1 MRQADWSACSAVEYE
16 LADRDCE
23 WRISAMSDCLPHLL
37 DDDEVAHLLG
47 YPNTTAFRRRRKK
60 LEAEGFPER
69 RPVVKRYSPTEIREW
84 IDGKNGLQ
92 SGSDPL
98 LEVAGKWGA

>member
-1 MRQADWSACSAVEYE
+1 
-16 LADRDCE
+16 
-23 WRISAMSDCLPHLL
+23 MSDCLPHLL

-47 YPNTTAFRRRRKK
+47 YRNAKAFRRRREQ
-60 LEAEGFPER
+60 LEKEGFPKR
-69 RPVVKRYSPTEIREW
+69 RPIVKRYSTMEVREW

>member
-1 MRQADWSACSAVEYE
+1 
-16 LADRDCE
+16 
-23 WRISAMSDCLPHLL
+23 MSDCLPHLL

-47 YPNTTAFRRRRKK
+47 YRNAKAFRRRREQ
-60 LEAEGFPER
+60 LEKEGFPKR
-69 RPVVKRYSPTEIREW
+69 RPIVKRYSPMEIREW